1 MMRRLALCLL
11 IGCAAGCGGASA
23 DPGLAAY
30 LRLSGAQYVP
40 GGLSPQSDATAPLV
54 TSVNLLTTKVA
65 PGLQNL
71 PLSGDVHNGSSVLVG
86 LAGDTGHWIVPA
98 TVADFQMPGDFLF
111 QTKMSLSPEV
121 PPGKQTL
128 LLRGV
133 DAQGIVGPAQQ
144 LDLDVSPAVP
154 TGALVISLVWDT
166 EADLDL
172 HVLAP
177 NPIDPSTPI
186 EIWSKAPVGLPPHV
200 AGTAT
205 ADGRGPDR
213 RRRGRRQAGL
223 RFERELHHRRAPP
236 RRRRVRGWSAAGRLH
251 GAGRCVLIVRTAG
264 CAVAGDCRAGR
275 RNSGGFRAVGSNGHR
290 HARQPQRRRRTHGV
304 HVSHLLSRSRKGKEP

>member
-11 IGCAAGCGGASA
+11 LGGGAGCAGASA
-23 DPGLAAY
+23 NPGLTAY

-40 GGLSPQSDATAPLV
+40 GALAPQSDATAPLV

-71 PLSGDVHNGSSVLVG
+71 PLSGDVHEGSSVLVG

-121 PPGKQTL
+121 PAGIQTL

-133 DAQGIVGPAQQ
+133 DAQGTVGPAQQ
-144 LDLDVSPAVP
+144 VALDVSPVAP
-154 TGALVISLVWDT
+154 AGALVISLVWDT

-177 NPIDPSTPI
+177 NPTDPTTPI
-186 EIWSKAPVGLPPHV
+186 EIC
-200 AGTAT
+200 
-205 ADGRGPDR
+205 R
-213 RRRGRRQAGL
+213 RRPSVCHPTSRGRRRWPA
-223 RFERELHHRRAPP
+223 
-236 RRRRVRGWSAAGRLH
+236 
-251 GAGRCVLIVRTAG
+251 RT
-264 CAVAGDCRAGR
+264 
-275 RNSGGFRAVGSNGHR
+275 
-290 HARQPQRRRRTHGV
+290 
-304 HVSHLLSRSRKGKEP
+304 